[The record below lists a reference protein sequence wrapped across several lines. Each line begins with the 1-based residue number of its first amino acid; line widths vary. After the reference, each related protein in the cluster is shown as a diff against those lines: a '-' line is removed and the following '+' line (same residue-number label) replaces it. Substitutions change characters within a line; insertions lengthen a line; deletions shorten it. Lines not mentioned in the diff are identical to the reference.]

1 MRLAGIICLNPR
13 SDKPRLLKFAHGLQ
27 ASRMIIAKLESQGCR
42 SQDVDLYK
50 ATHSKLLCRIAHALN
65 EMRA

>member
-13 SDKPRLLKFAHGLQ
+13 SDKPRLLEFAHGLQ

-42 SQDVDLYK
+42 SQDVDLY
-50 ATHSKLLCRIAHALN
+50 
-65 EMRA
+65 